1 MPNMKINVVFVKAEL
16 VVDNLLVV
24 PITEEECKEKGSY
37 PKQLNTA
44 IENKDFKG
52 ELNQTLVIYPEHNY
66 SAKRVLYIGLGKES
80 EINKEKLR
88 RTYSSAAKVA
98 RSLKSG
104 TYSVLLPIKYGE

>member
-1 MPNMKINVVFVKAEL
+1 MILYTRASIPEKESVMPCAVFVKAEL

-52 ELNQTLVIYPEHNY
+52 ELNQTLVIISQVSKKN
-66 SAKRVLYIGLGKES
+66 SCS
-80 EINKEKLR
+80 ELDF
-88 RTYSSAAKVA
+88 VA
-98 RSLKSG
+98 RYCSSWVCAIVS
-104 TYSVLLPIKYGE
+104 TSS